1 MRGSE
6 EGGLKITERL
16 NRMDCLLGLEVINR
30 HGEWRREEEK

>member
-16 NRMDCLLGLEVINR
+16 NCMDWLLGLEVINR
-30 HGEWRREEEK
+30 HDEWRREEEK